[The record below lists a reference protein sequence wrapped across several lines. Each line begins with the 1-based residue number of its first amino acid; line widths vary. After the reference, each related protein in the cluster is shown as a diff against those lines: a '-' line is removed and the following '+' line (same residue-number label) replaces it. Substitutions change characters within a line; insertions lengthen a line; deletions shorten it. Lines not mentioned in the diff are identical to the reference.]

1 MIQEKIETLVF
12 KDKSKDQLIEETLTS
27 LSGILADAFTGDDVN
42 EIRKILPEKIQ
53 VEDIGVKLKNV
64 SLHLDSIEYSTPS
77 VEVSIVMILEVKEFE
92 IGVYSIIFDESG
104 EQVDEILIIN

>member
-1 MIQEKIETLVF
+1 MTLEKIESIVF
-12 KDKSKDQLIEETLTS
+12 QSKTKDQLIEETLTN

-42 EIRKILPEKIQ
+42 ELRKILHDKIQ
-53 VEDIGVKLKNV
+53 IEDIGIKLKNV
-64 SLHLDSIEYSTPS
+64 SVHLDNIDYNAPC

-92 IGVYSIIFDESG
+92 IGVYSIIYDDNG